1 MLGADDG
8 RTFGSAGVSPR
19 RSDAPVA
26 GAASSE
32 VSATGAVRPAFQP
45 RSGEPPIVQAA
56 VAMLAA
62 IRKSNR
68 VGLVG
73 LVGLV
78 AMSRSPSTHRSAFG
92 GFESRRNHR
101 ILRRE
106 RHACHSVPRSDA
118 TQVCLARAPT
128 TALAISSQAALLTA
142 PRRRRSLRQRSLLD
156 IAFPFA
162 SKLPGR
168 TRGVTPVL
176 CSAEEQPSTWLF
188 ENASSL

>member
-68 VGLVG
+68 VGLV
-73 LVGLV
+73 

-92 GFESRRNHR
+92 GFESRRNHL

-128 TALAISSQAALLTA
+128 TALATSSQAALLTA
-142 PRRRRSLRQRSLLD
+142 RRRRRSLRQRSLLD

-168 TRGVTPVL
+168 TRGVPPVL